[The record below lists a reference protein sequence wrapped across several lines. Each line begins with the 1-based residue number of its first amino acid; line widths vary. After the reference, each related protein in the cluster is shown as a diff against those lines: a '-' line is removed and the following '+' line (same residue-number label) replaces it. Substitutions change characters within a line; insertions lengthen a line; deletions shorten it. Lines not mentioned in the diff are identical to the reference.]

1 MIEVQN
7 IQPIQKGNL
16 LAVCDVHIKPW
27 KLTLV
32 DVKIFEKGANRWIN
46 LPAQELITS
55 TGEKK
60 YKELILFDNDTVKNK
75 FRNEIMGA
83 IDKYLSANPDMKQED
98 IIKEGDDLPF

>member
-1 MIEVQN
+1 MLEVLN
-7 IQPIQKGNL
+7 IQAIQKGNL
-16 LAVCDVHIKPW
+16 LAKCDVHIKPW

-46 LPAQELITS
+46 LPSQEIVNS
-55 TGEKK
+55 SGEKK

-83 IDKYLSANPDMKQED
+83 VDKFLSSNPDMTQED
-98 IIKEGDDLPF
+98 IIKEDGDLPF